1 MTREE
6 GENVT
11 LWFTDGSKTYEV
23 EVHKESQSNFVVK
36 VDKQTIP
43 VTAEVVGPSR
53 LHLNFDQHI
62 AKCAVVKE
70 GDKHFVFLDGEIYE
84 FLKTTAQT
92 QTNEAERADGENNI
106 RSPMPG
112 RVIDVCVKEGEQ
124 VKANQDIVVIEAMKM
139 ETRLTAPCDAIV
151 KSVAIKTGDQVDTD
165 LILVELEP
173 VEV

>member
-1 MTREE
+1 MTPKE

-23 EVHKESQSNFVVK
+23 EIHKASQSDYVIK
-36 VDKQTIP
+36 VDDQTIP

-53 LHLNFDQHI
+53 LHLNFDQYI

-84 FLKTTAQT
+84 FRKTSGV
-92 QTNEAERADGENNI
+92 QTNEAEVVDGEKNI

-112 RVIDVCVKEGEQ
+112 RIIDICVKEGDQ
-124 VKANQDIVVIEAMKM
+124 VKANQDLVVIEAMKM
-139 ETRLTAPCDAIV
+139 ETRLTAPFDATV
-151 KSVAIKTGDQVDTD
+151 KSIAIKTGDQVDTD
-165 LILVELEP
+165 IILIELE
-173 VEV
+173 E